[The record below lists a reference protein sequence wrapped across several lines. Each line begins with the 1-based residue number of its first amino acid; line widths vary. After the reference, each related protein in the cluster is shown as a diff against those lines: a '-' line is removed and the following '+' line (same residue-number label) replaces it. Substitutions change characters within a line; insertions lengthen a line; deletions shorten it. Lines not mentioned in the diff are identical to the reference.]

1 MSAQHKDLAAGRWR
15 ELSFIEQMANI
26 GSEVGR
32 SLNWRE
38 KGRPEYSESALI
50 RALELIDLTMDANRQ
65 RGRLRE
71 LARVREAL
79 IDFIQGTGAF
89 DTSADAWRKYFLAF
103 AYAARKNR

>member
-1 MSAQHKDLAAGRWR
+1 MSIQHKDLAAGRWR

-38 KGRPEYSESALI
+38 RNQPTYSEKALV
-50 RALELIDLTMDANRQ
+50 RALELIDLTMDVNRQ

-79 IDFIQGTGAF
+79 IDFVEGTGDF
-89 DTSADAWRKYFLAF
+89 DTSADSWRKYFLAF
-103 AYAARKNR
+103 AYAARKDR